1 MLTTLKVKEW
11 ERQLQYIDQIIGRSL
26 ISVNRMMLRKV
37 KLSVDILRKHGKWKS
52 DAMGESEC

>member
-11 ERQLQYIDQIIGRSL
+11 ERQLHYIDQIIGKSL
-26 ISVNRMMLRKV
+26 ISVNRMMLKKV

-52 DAMGESEC
+52 DAMGEFEC